1 MTETTDTAPLRAE
14 LEVAAAPKPVQNV
27 LMQMK
32 EHRPA
37 LVRLLGSEAAMEK
50 FETELVTQLKNAPGL
65 LECHPTSIIGGYRL
79 AAQLG
84 LSFGPQ
90 GLAYLVP
97 FGGQNGKW
105 AQFVIGY
112 RGFVELAFRSGQVK
126 DVTAA
131 LVHDGDEFDYQYGT
145 QPRLV
150 HKPEGP
156 AGERDIIA
164 AYAVARL
171 KTGGAP
177 FRVIYEEDWEKARM
191 ASQLGARN
199 KGPWLDHRPAMILK
213 TAFRRLEPMLPKTAV
228 LAQAVEADEQPA
240 PDVDDLEVIEA

>member
-1 MTETTDTAPLRAE
+1 MTDVETAPLRAE
-14 LEVAAAPKPVQNV
+14 LEVQVAPKELQNIFALV
-27 LMQMK
+27 KQN
-32 EHRPA
+32 RPA
-37 LVRLLGSEAAMEK
+37 LARLLGSDAAADK
-50 FETELVTQLKNAPGL
+50 FETELITQVRSSPGL
-65 LECHPTSIIGGYRL
+65 LECHPASIIGGYRL

-97 FGGQNGKW
+97 FGSKEGKW

-150 HKPEGP
+150 HKPLGP
-156 AGERDIIA
+156 AGEREITA

-177 FRVIYEEDWEKARM
+177 FRVIYEEDWEKARL

-199 KGPWLDHRPAMILK
+199 RGPWNEHRPAMILK
-213 TAFRRLEPMLPKTAV
+213 TAVRRLEPMLPKTAV

-240 PDVDDLEVIEA
+240 PDVDDLEGTEL

>member
-1 MTETTDTAPLRAE
+1 MTETTDTAPLRADLE
-14 LEVAAAPKPVQNV
+14 LAAAPKPVQNV
-27 LMQMK
+27 LTLVKQ
-32 EHRPA
+32 HRPA
-37 LVRLLGSEAAMEK
+37 LVRLLGSDAAADK

-65 LECHPTSIIGGYRL
+65 LECHPASIIGGYRL

-97 FGGQNGKW
+97 FGSKEGKW
-105 AQFVIGY
+105 AQFIIGY

-150 HKPEGP
+150 HKPLGP
-156 AGERDIIA
+156 ASEREITA

-177 FRVIYEEDWEKARM
+177 FRVIYEEDWEKARA
-191 ASQLGARN
+191 ASQLGSRD
-199 KGPWLDHRPAMILK
+199 KGPWHEHRPAMILK
-213 TAFRRLEPMLPKTAV
+213 TAFRRLEPMLPKTPA
-228 LAQAVEADEQPA
+228 LALALEADEQPA
-240 PDVDDLEVIEA
+240 PDVDEGMPDD